1 MVRAVTHR
9 DGRKQVKRSKKHVA
23 EAKTRRAK
31 TAKKAVRPAVID
43 ARAEGLRL
51 FTVAGR
57 ASKADVIKVYGPKG
71 PWMTW
76 GAASRSGRASGEVSG
91 RVGGEAVG
99 SVFTPPFPQ
108 PWLGRR
114 HVAF

>member
-1 MVRAVTHR
+1 M
-9 DGRKQVKRSKKHVA
+9 KRSKKHVA

-31 TAKKAVRPAVID
+31 TAKKAVRPAVIN

-57 ASKADVIKVYGPKG
+57 PSKADVIKVYGPKG

-76 GAASRSGRASGEVSG
+76 AQRAAAGVPAAKFQAALAAKR
-91 RVGGEAVG
+91 
-99 SVFTPPFPQ
+99 
-108 PWLGRR
+108 
-114 HVAF
+114 